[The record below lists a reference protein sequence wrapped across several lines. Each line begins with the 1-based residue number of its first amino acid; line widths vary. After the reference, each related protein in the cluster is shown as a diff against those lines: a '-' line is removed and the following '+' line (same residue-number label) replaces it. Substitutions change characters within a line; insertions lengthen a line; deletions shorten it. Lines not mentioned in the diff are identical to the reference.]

1 VPGAVVPGASYA
13 TGTMAP
19 TDNGNGTAALV
30 LGILGIIG
38 CLPLLGSILAI
49 VLGKSGMN
57 KADQGRANN
66 RGVAQAGFILG
77 IVGLVLSV
85 IGIILWFMFI
95 AAASTTSSI

>member
-1 VPGAVVPGASYA
+1 VTGAVTPGASYA
-13 TGTMAP
+13 TGTMAG

-38 CLPLLGSILAI
+38 CLPFLGSILAI
-49 VLGKSGMN
+49 ILGKSGMN

-85 IGIILWFMFI
+85 IGIIVWILIF
-95 AAASTTSSI
+95 AAASTSSSY